1 MTLLRRYWLAMLIV
15 ALGFVLSA
23 LTYDRLP
30 ERMAVHWG
38 LDGSVNGWM
47 SRASG
52 AVFMPLLTLLTVVL
66 MIFGPDLRRGAEKSL
81 EPRVYPTL
89 VAATA
94 GFMLFMQGLLLLLN
108 MGSALSIHRLGGAA
122 VGLLIAIV
130 GNYMGKV
137 PRNRYIGI
145 RLPWTLD
152 SDEVWERTHRFAAP
166 ILVAGGLVLFVFS
179 LIRPDISTPAPMMV
193 ILGVTIVIPVVKSY
207 LIWRSVRSA

>member
-1 MTLLRRYWLAMLIV
+1 MTLLRRYWLALLLV
-15 ALGFVLSA
+15 ALGFVLGA

-38 LDGSVNGWM
+38 LDGNVNGWM
-47 SRASG
+47 SRPMG
-52 AVFMPLLTLLTVVL
+52 ALFLPLVMLLIVVL
-66 MIFGPDLRRGAEKSL
+66 MICGPDLRRGADKAL

-89 VAATA
+89 VTVMA

-108 MGSALSIHRLGGAA
+108 MGSPLSIHRLGGAA
-122 VGLLIAIV
+122 VGLLIAII

-137 PRNRYIGI
+137 PRNRYVGI
-145 RLPWTLD
+145 RLPWTLE

-179 LIRPDISTPAPMMV
+179 LARPDIRTPLPMLV
-193 ILGVTIVIPVVKSY
+193 ILGVTVVIPVVKSY

>member
-1 MTLLRRYWLAMLIV
+1 MTLLRRYWLALLLV

-38 LDGSVNGWM
+38 LDGNVNGWM
-47 SRASG
+47 SRPRG
-52 AVFMPLLTLLTVVL
+52 AVLLPMIMLLIVVL
-66 MIFGPDLRRGAEKSL
+66 MIFGPDLRRGADKPL
-81 EPRVYPTL
+81 APRVYPTL
-89 VAATA
+89 VTATA

-108 MGSALSIHRLGGAA
+108 MGSSLSIHRLGGAA
-122 VGLLIAIV
+122 TGLLIAIV

-193 ILGVTIVIPVVKSY
+193 ILGVTLVIPVVKSY